1 MASPVAQIASQA
13 EIPVLKPASV
23 GERTFVETL
32 ESLKPDIGVVAAFGQ
47 FLPRSIRELP
57 SRGYLINAHA
67 SLLPRYRGAAPI
79 ARALLAGES
88 RTGVSVM
95 RVVRDMDAGP
105 VAMRREIEI
114 GETENAAELTDRL
127 ARLSADAIEEAL
139 EAISLETIRFTE
151 QDASQATSAPKITR
165 EDAIIDWRN
174 DARSLERRVRAMAP
188 RPGASTTLQGETLR
202 ILEAKV
208 LPAGTD
214 PLSAVAGQVVRDSA
228 SALPLRVATGDGW
241 LVPLRVQ
248 RGGGRVL
255 DIEAFLRGREIPDR
269 AILGD

>member
-105 VAMRREIEI
+105 VAMRREIKI

-165 EDAIIDWRN
+165 EDAIIDWRE
-174 DARSLERRVRAMAP
+174 DARS
-188 RPGASTTLQGETLR
+188 GAHH
-202 ILEAKV
+202 
-208 LPAGTD
+208 
-214 PLSAVAGQVVRDSA
+214 
-228 SALPLRVATGDGW
+228 
-241 LVPLRVQ
+241 
-248 RGGGRVL
+248 
-255 DIEAFLRGREIPDR
+255 
-269 AILGD
+269 